1 MKSSS
6 LEKYQKIEHKIIK
19 DVRNLFRLKKE
30 IGYTTTKDVR
40 NLFRLK
46 KMDGTTAKDI
56 RIVFRLRKENKSV
69 KDRIIK
75 EY

>member
-6 LEKYQKIEHKIIK
+6 LEKYRKIEDKIIK

-46 KMDGTTAKDI
+46 KNGWHDSQRYKNC
-56 RIVFRLRKENKSV
+56 F
-69 KDRIIK
+69 
-75 EY
+75 